1 MDKFKGMSMD
11 EICMH
16 AKTLREQAKSTKYW
30 ELNIKALL
38 ESNNEIYEG
47 PISNEDMEACF
58 NYVLDFYDPNKLI
71 EEGELPKEEYDFY
84 IDEYTG
90 NPFWSLFDVNEEG
103 QVVDVFLYETDDC
116 EAVGD
121 FLDKKYKLRP

>member
-1 MDKFKGMSMD
+1 MEKFKDMSMD

-16 AKTLREQAKSTKYW
+16 AKTLREQAKATENW
-30 ELNIKALL
+30 EFNIRDLL

-47 PISNEDMEACF
+47 PISNGDMEACF
-58 NYVLDFYDPNKLI
+58 NYVLDLYDPNKMI

-84 IDEYTG
+84 INEYTG

-103 QVVDVFLYETDDC
+103 LVVDVFLYETDDC
-116 EAVGD
+116 EAVGE
-121 FLDKKYKLRP
+121 FLDKKYKRRS